1 VRPKA
6 IRSKDD
12 NVCSALGTK
21 ETLAFF
27 RDTEVHIHIHI
38 HIHIDIDIDIDIDVD
53 VDVDVTNIMMPPFYG
68 KALAEGLSN

>member
-1 VRPKA
+1 MRPKA

-27 RDTEVHIHIHI
+27 RDTEVHIHIHVHIHVHVHVHIQI
-38 HIHIDIDIDIDIDVD
+38 HID
-53 VDVDVTNIMMPPFYG
+53 VDVDVTNIMMPRLYG

>member
-1 VRPKA
+1 MRPKA

-38 HIHIDIDIDIDIDVD
+38 HIDI
-53 VDVDVTNIMMPPFYG
+53 DVDVTNIMMPPFYG

>member
-1 VRPKA
+1 MRPRA
-6 IRSKDD
+6 IRSKND

-27 RDTEVHIHIHI
+27 RDTEVHIHIDVHI
-38 HIHIDIDIDIDIDVD
+38 HVHIQIHIDVD
-53 VDVDVTNIMMPPFYG
+53 VDVDVTNIMMPRLYG

>member
-1 VRPKA
+1 MRPRA

-12 NVCSALGTK
+12 NVCSALGNK

-27 RDTEVHIHIHI
+27 RDTEVHIHIDVHI
-38 HIHIDIDIDIDIDVD
+38 HVHVHVHIQIHI
-53 VDVDVTNIMMPPFYG
+53 DVDVTNIMMPRLYG

>member
-1 VRPKA
+1 MRPKA

-27 RDTEVHIHIHI
+27 RDTEVHI
-38 HIHIDIDIDIDIDVD
+38 DVDVD
-53 VDVDVTNIMMPPFYG
+53 VDVDVTNIMMPRLYG

>member
-1 VRPKA
+1 MRPKA
-6 IRSKDD
+6 IRSTDD

-27 RDTEVHIHIHI
+27 RDTEVHIHIDVHI
-38 HIHIDIDIDIDIDVD
+38 HVHIQIHIDVD
-53 VDVDVTNIMMPPFYG
+53 VDVDVTNIMMPRLYG

>member
-1 VRPKA
+1 M
-6 IRSKDD
+6 
-12 NVCSALGTK
+12 GTK

-38 HIHIDIDIDIDIDVD
+38 DIDIDIDVDVD